1 MSSKKRL
8 EEVLRSAPANL
19 DVTRLVLTV
28 RDVQLLAQRLE
39 TDTTVETLR
48 VDGYRIGDEGAIAV
62 SNLLLINTTISRYS
76 TP

>member
-62 SNLLLINTTISRYS
+62 SNLLLINTTISRYI
-76 TP
+76 TL